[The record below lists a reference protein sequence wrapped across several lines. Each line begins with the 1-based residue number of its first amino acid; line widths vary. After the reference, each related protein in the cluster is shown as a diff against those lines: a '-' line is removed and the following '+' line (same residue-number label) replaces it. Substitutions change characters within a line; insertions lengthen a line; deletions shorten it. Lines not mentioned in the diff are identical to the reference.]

1 MPTQRWEF
9 LLKYLDLEAATG
21 VDGAR
26 WEHFQYAHLN
36 DDSTFRIENK
46 SRQIAWSWL
55 AAAEGVAEAVLNGT
69 SSSYVSI
76 NLDEAA
82 EKVRYAKQIYHALR
96 IGGLPK
102 MVRDSLL
109 SVEFDSGARL
119 LSLPARPPRGKSR
132 MNIYLDEFAHVMFD
146 KDIYTAALPVI
157 SKGGRL
163 RIGSSP
169 MGASG
174 RFWEV
179 FSESLQKYPGYN
191 RKSTPWW
198 ECYSFCSNPA
208 EARKLAPAMQTA
220 ERIERYGK
228 DRIKAIYAN
237 MPEEDF
243 RQEYECHLA
252 STLVRLA
259 DGTLTGFAK
268 LKIGDALPCNYGGKV
283 TACSVTDAR
292 RVGAREIVRVTLE
305 TGATFAAS
313 KGHPVKGQGGKV
325 AIEDADELRY
335 VPVPR
340 YALGQ
345 ELALARL
352 VGFNL
357 GDGTIAKRTTHYV
370 KKNGDVSTY
379 APHYQASFYSAR
391 QEDLERVAED
401 LVAAGLCAHKPNVLF
416 KKGGRPE
423 YDAYQV
429 HVDRDSVDRLI
440 AAGCVVGK
448 KTEQDFPVPSWIM
461 HGSADVKAE
470 FLAALFGAEGNTPRE
485 KMQNRGRQKLPQ
497 TLCLKMVKRDDCP
510 QFFEQ
515 LVALLAELGVAA
527 TLTEGRERSGK
538 RSYTVYVPTSA
549 ENAVAFFE
557 RVGYRYA
564 AKKERAAFLW
574 AQYIKAYQY
583 EATIRREAVRQLRD
597 QGMSYRK
604 TGQALGI
611 SAQCAYNLANKAHP
625 RSSWGFATFPEWV
638 AARYADGAL
647 ALRVV
652 GRQAEPE
659 QEVYN
664 ITVDSPDHSYLL
676 ADGLDNYNCEFVD
689 ESTSWITWE
698 EIKAIQDPKLFCMM
712 VSGVDNAIRAIN
724 RVKSQI
730 GNIEQVQVAGVDIG
744 RTRNTTE
751 IYVVGLVH
759 TGQMPLRL
767 AITLD
772 NVDFQQQADVLCAV
786 CRHLPI
792 ATMWMDQNGIG
803 RNLAETVSGYYPGK
817 AAGVNFTNAAKALWA
832 ANAKMLIQQHKPI
845 IPPDRDLA
853 YQLHSIK
860 KRVTPARNVTFD
872 TDTNEK
878 HHADKAWAIFL
889 ALSAALELSSGP
901 SISVEEY

>member
-191 RKSTPWW
+191 RKQTPWW
-198 ECYSFCSNPA
+198 ECYSFSSNPG
-208 EARKLAPAMQTA
+208 EARKVAPGLLTA
-220 ERIERYGK
+220 ERVERYGK
-228 DRIKAIYAN
+228 DRIRAICGN

-243 RQEYECHLA
+243 RQEYE
-252 STLVRLA
+252 
-259 DGTLTGFAK
+259 
-268 LKIGDALPCNYGGKV
+268 
-283 TACSVTDAR
+283 
-292 RVGAREIVRVTLE
+292 
-305 TGATFAAS
+305 
-313 KGHPVKGQGGKV
+313 
-325 AIEDADELRY
+325 
-335 VPVPR
+335 
-340 YALGQ
+340 
-345 ELALARL
+345 
-352 VGFNL
+352 
-357 GDGTIAKRTTHYV
+357 
-370 KKNGDVSTY
+370 
-379 APHYQASFYSAR
+379 
-391 QEDLERVAED
+391 
-401 LVAAGLCAHKPNVLF
+401 
-416 KKGGRPE
+416 
-423 YDAYQV
+423 
-429 HVDRDSVDRLI
+429 
-440 AAGCVVGK
+440 
-448 KTEQDFPVPSWIM
+448 
-461 HGSADVKAE
+461 
-470 FLAALFGAEGNTPRE
+470 
-485 KMQNRGRQKLPQ
+485 
-497 TLCLKMVKRDDCP
+497 
-510 QFFEQ
+510 
-515 LVALLAELGVAA
+515 
-527 TLTEGRERSGK
+527 
-538 RSYTVYVPTSA
+538 
-549 ENAVAFFE
+549 
-557 RVGYRYA
+557 
-564 AKKERAAFLW
+564 
-574 AQYIKAYQY
+574 
-583 EATIRREAVRQLRD
+583 
-597 QGMSYRK
+597 
-604 TGQALGI
+604 
-611 SAQCAYNLANKAHP
+611 
-625 RSSWGFATFPEWV
+625 
-638 AARYADGAL
+638 
-647 ALRVV
+647 
-652 GRQAEPE
+652 
-659 QEVYN
+659 
-664 ITVDSPDHSYLL
+664 
-676 ADGLDNYNCEFVD
+676 CEFVD

-817 AAGVNFTNAAKALWA
+817 AQGVDFTNASKALWA
-832 ANAKMLIQQHKPI
+832 ANAKMLIQQRKPI
-845 IPPDRDLA
+845 IPSDRELA

-860 KRVTPARNVTFD
+860 KRVTPSRNVTFD
-872 TDTNEK
+872 TDANEK
-878 HHADKAWAIFL
+878 HHADRAWALFL